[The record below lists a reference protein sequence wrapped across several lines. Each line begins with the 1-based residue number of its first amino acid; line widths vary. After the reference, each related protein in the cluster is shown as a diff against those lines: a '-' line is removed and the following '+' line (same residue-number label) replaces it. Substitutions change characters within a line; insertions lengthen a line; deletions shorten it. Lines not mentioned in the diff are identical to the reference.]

1 MALNPNSC
9 TGSEQTSEVSSQVG
23 GLERN
28 AVDLACSL
36 VEDVDDCWT
45 VVVDYGVVL
54 FLGFFLAC
62 GSAFDDSWAGSVSA
76 VR

>member
-1 MALNPNSC
+1 VRGDEIAPN
-9 TGSEQTSEVSSQVG
+9 
-23 GLERN
+23 LN

-36 VEDVDDCWT
+36 VEDVDDSWT
-45 VVVDYGVVL
+45 VVVDCGVVL
-54 FLGFFLAC
+54 FLGFFLSR